1 MKYAL
6 LLSALILAGCNESE
20 AGFRMLSY
28 QELVDYPTQCA
39 KSDVQLAQLR
49 RIQYLK
55 NFNADPDTLNDEDR
69 AYNSRLKATIW
80 WYIYKC
86 GAV

>member
-39 KSDVQLAQLR
+39 KADIQLAQLK
-49 RIQYLK
+49 RIQQIK
-55 NFNADPDTLNDEDR
+55 NFDSDQDNLNEDDR

-80 WYIYKC
+80 WYTYRC